1 MSVSLPEGTWC
12 DSRWSFPLPRFAFWT
27 LLYRRARLSFRNS
40 SLSHHS
46 LPRADDIHVD
56 SSRAPVEIFSLCWN
70 PIFVTHSKPNGNIIG
85 YYWII
90 SDYILYAYIYRILS
104 IGLLDLY
111 RGKIHSKPWCTPKKP
126 GVSCAFS
133 LGTAWPCWCRIS
145 HAWAWE
151 TWKRSSHPPK
161 NGVFLCREF
170 PSIESFPMDGK
181 LTFSHPIF
189 WYWTPPETM
198 GFTMLFRGDLQI
210 GTIGMASC
218 TPSTQGI
225 QEWMT
230 VQ

>member
-85 YYWII
+85 YLLL
-90 SDYILYAYIYRILS
+90 DYIRLYTVCIYIYWILS

-111 RGKIHSKPWCTPKKP
+111 RGKYTANHDVPPKKTWGFLRIFP
-126 GVSCAFS
+126 RNS
-133 LGTAWPCWCRIS
+133 LTMLVPDLACLGLRNLEKIIPS
-145 HAWAWE
+145 WA
-151 TWKRSSHPPK
+151 
-161 NGVFLCREF
+161 VFL
-170 PSIESFPMDGK
+170 
-181 LTFSHPIF
+181 
-189 WYWTPPETM
+189 
-198 GFTMLFRGDLQI
+198 
-210 GTIGMASC
+210 
-218 TPSTQGI
+218 
-225 QEWMT
+225 
-230 VQ
+230 